1 MNTRNAV
8 VAVSLLLLAA
18 SSALAQ
24 DSSES
29 RWSVQFGPAYVQ
41 FHESASFNV
50 AGSQAVGAGADLQN
64 NTTLAA
70 EVSYRFTPSFAV
82 GLTVGIP
89 ARTRITGTG
98 TAEAFGE
105 MGAAQYGPMAL
116 TGRYIFNGLG
126 KWHPYVGAGIT
137 YYVVLKEHDAFISNL
152 KIDNAFGGVAQAG
165 LQYDIDNRTGVFF
178 DVKKLFVKTTATG
191 NLPALGGVPL
201 SSDVKLNPTVFQ
213 LGVSYRF

>member
-1 MNTRNAV
+1 MTRN
-8 VAVSLLLLAA
+8 VAVAVPLLVLVA

-24 DSSES
+24 ESGQS
-29 RWSVQFGPAYVQ
+29 RWSLQFGSAYIQ
-41 FHESASFNV
+41 FHESAALNV
-50 AGSQAVGAGADLQN
+50 AGSPAVGAGANLQN

-70 EVSYRFTPSFAV
+70 EVSYHLTPSFAA

-98 TAEAFGE
+98 TAEPFGE

-116 TGRYIFNGLG
+116 TGRYIFDGFG
-126 KWHPYVGAGIT
+126 RWRPYVGAGIT

-152 KIDNAFGGVAQAG
+152 KIDNAFGGVAQVG
-165 LQYDIDNRTGVFF
+165 LKYDIDSRIGVFF

-191 NLPALGGVPL
+191 SLPALGGAPV
-201 SSDVKLNPTVFQ
+201 SSDVKLDPTVFH